1 MIRDDS
7 VLVKYTEIQNK
18 IKKTL
23 STKFHNTLV
32 YEKKYIK
39 AKLREFNGVIKTNF
53 LGDEVQKEG
62 VHHTCIVC
70 ITIDSLM
77 RMKQKLSTNLFRRM
91 QL

>member
-1 MIRDDS
+1 M
-7 VLVKYTEIQNK
+7 
-18 IKKTL
+18 
-23 STKFHNTLV
+23 LV
-32 YEKKYIK
+32 YDKKYIK
-39 AKLREFNGVIKTNF
+39 AKLREFYGVIKTNF
-53 LGDEVQKEG
+53 LGDEVKKEG